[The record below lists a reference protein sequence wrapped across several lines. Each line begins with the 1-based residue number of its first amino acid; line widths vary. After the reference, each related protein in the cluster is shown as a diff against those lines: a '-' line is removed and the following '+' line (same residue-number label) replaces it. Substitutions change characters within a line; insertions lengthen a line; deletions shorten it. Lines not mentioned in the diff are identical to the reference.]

1 MSDKTT
7 LLCRNGSAG
16 RFHFLAAAGLC
27 LAPLSCV
34 SKKMQTESSQI
45 PTVETAVDAL
55 HRTII
60 NGGPVVPRAEAGQ
73 GLLWFPFVWS
83 PVLGSPDK
91 ATGVNAVD
99 TLYFRQP
106 KLVLK
111 NSLTKAEIL
120 VDMREESGIEN
131 GRFQLSQG
139 EAQKLL
145 RFYFP
150 RFIVLSQGDYTIEGI
165 RTEISTQ
172 AQERGTL
179 VSMPFVNPFQTGS
192 AKLLLLKVREGRTAM
207 VARVVQTTSIAET
220 VQGLSLKTTSENL
233 DSDVVPVGLVL
244 KQLGKSPVDG
254 LSTLVSAS
262 DDFPRTRLDIT
273 DIGGK
278 TVPVE
283 EQAARI
289 GFVVDAPCDA
299 NGSVRL
305 VWKRQNDDREY
316 LTQFPIASG
325 NPDCKEKQSLGFKFT
340 VPAGDWVLKSTMLA
354 PTGTFQP
361 QIQTAWLKAP
371 SPLLKQYFSLEEP
384 QYQWTMETHKE
395 REIRKALVIPVD
407 SASRRFSEL
416 RRSKDVY
423 RANTLTQNSD
433 VLFLGHF
440 DIRISEAKNDRVA
453 IWDFVLKSSFDLT
466 RAQALLDAK
475 EVFNAYTLEKL
486 TYGRSNNASIVLRTA
501 ADKDDRPSVAPVAAE
516 LQGEAK
522 KAYSSCVKEREETD
536 PLVNLGG
543 LLQFTVLKGSDSVNL
558 KSQRTSVE
566 PLAENW
572 LELCMK
578 KKFIGFRFSKKAPVN
593 FQGELRF
600 GKEN

>member
-1 MSDKTT
+1 
-7 LLCRNGSAG
+7 
-16 RFHFLAAAGLC
+16 
-27 LAPLSCV
+27 
-34 SKKMQTESSQI
+34 
-45 PTVETAVDAL
+45 
-55 HRTII
+55 
-60 NGGPVVPRAEAGQ
+60 
-73 GLLWFPFVWS
+73 
-83 PVLGSPDK
+83 
-91 ATGVNAVD
+91 
-99 TLYFRQP
+99 
-106 KLVLK
+106 
-111 NSLTKAEIL
+111 
-120 VDMREESGIEN
+120 
-131 GRFQLSQG
+131 
-139 EAQKLL
+139 
-145 RFYFP
+145 
-150 RFIVLSQGDYTIEGI
+150 
-165 RTEISTQ
+165 
-172 AQERGTL
+172 
-179 VSMPFVNPFQTGS
+179 MPFVNPFQAGS
-192 AKLLLLKVREGRTAM
+192 AKPLLLKVREGRTAM

-244 KQLGKSPVDG
+244 KQLGKS
-254 LSTLVSAS
+254 LSESLSSLVPAS

-273 DIGGK
+273 DVGGK

-283 EQAARI
+283 EQSARI

-299 NGSVRL
+299 SGSVRL

-316 LTQFPIASG
+316 LTQFPIDAG
-325 NPDCKEKQSLGFKFT
+325 NGECKDKRSLGFKFT

-354 PTGTFQP
+354 PLGTFQP

-371 SPLLKQYFSLEEP
+371 SPLLKQYFSLDEA
-384 QYQWTMETHKE
+384 QYLWTMETHKE

-407 SASRRFSEL
+407 SASRRFAEL

-423 RANTLTQNSD
+423 RANTLAQNSD

-440 DIRISEAKNDRVA
+440 DIRISESKNDRVA
-453 IWDFVLKSSFDLT
+453 IWDFVLKSSFDLS
-466 RAQALLDAK
+466 RAQALLNAK
-475 EVFNAYTLEKL
+475 DVFNAYTLEKL

-501 ADKDDRPSVAPVAAE
+501 ADKEDRPSVAPVAAE

-558 KSQRTSVE
+558 KSQRASAD
-566 PLAENW
+566 PMDENW

-600 GKEN
+600 GREN